1 MTNRRGFLQSVGAA
15 LGSTLLPGSTVASV
29 LTAAPVASA
38 AVGVAAVAAVA
49 RQFKTNGVVLDPATF
64 EPKTSVLI
72 FNPDGS
78 RIREDVMYSEIL
90 DNPAIRAEVEEL
102 EKLYPDVQ
110 NGSRWALVATRLVLE
125 KKGMTPLTAEEETA
139 ILEGRKPVENPDN
152 AELTKLAGIKHKE

>member
-15 LGSTLLPGSTVASV
+15 LGSTLLPGGTVASV

-38 AVGVAAVAAVA
+38 TVGLATVAAVAAVA
-49 RQFKTNGVVLDPATF
+49 RQFKTSGVVLDVATL

-78 RIREDVMYSEIL
+78 SIKEDVMYSEIL

-102 EKLYPDVQ
+102 EKLYPNAQ
-110 NGSRWALVATRLVLE
+110 NGSRWALVATRLILE
-125 KKGMTPLTAEEETA
+125 KKGMPPLTPEEEAA
-139 ILEGRKPVENPDN
+139 ILEGKQPVFET
-152 AELTKLAGIKHKE
+152 A

>member
-49 RQFKTNGVVLDPATF
+49 RQFKTSGALLDAATL
-64 EPKTSVLI
+64 EPKTCVAI

-78 RIREDVMYSEIL
+78 RIKEEMMYSEIL
-90 DNPAIRAEVEEL
+90 ENPARRAEAEEL
-102 EKLYPDVQ
+102 DKLYP
-110 NGSRWALVATRLVLE
+110 NAHHGRRWSVLATRIILE
-125 KKGMTPLTAEEETA
+125 KQGMPPLTAEEE
-139 ILEGRKPVENPDN
+139 IMIIEGRQPVFETAD
-152 AELTKLAGIKHKE
+152 A